1 MGSCGCCGLQSQE
14 QFSTEAKEVTLE
26 QLNRLLLSE
35 ENAVM
40 AEGRWKQVRLQRS
53 DNVEAWEDVELSN
66 VFSWYKAR
74 SGKWFYLH

>member
-1 MGSCGCCGLQSQE
+1 MGSCGCCGLRSQG
-14 QFSTEAKEVTLE
+14 QFSTEAKEVSLD
-26 QLNRLLLSE
+26 QLDILLLCE
-35 ENAVM
+35 EDVVM
-40 AEGRWKQVRLQRS
+40 AEGGWKQVRLQRS